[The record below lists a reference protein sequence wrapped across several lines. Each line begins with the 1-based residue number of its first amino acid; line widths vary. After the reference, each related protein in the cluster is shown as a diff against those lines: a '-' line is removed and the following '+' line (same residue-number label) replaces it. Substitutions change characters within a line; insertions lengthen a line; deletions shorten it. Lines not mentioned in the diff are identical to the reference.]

1 MKQKLITDSFDGY
14 VRLNGLFLIRETT
27 GGTIILGKTST
38 PFTFEGEYPEDEFGD
53 MYDLQ
58 GDMCLD
64 EDEYENIEIEL
75 AQRGFLGQI

>member
-1 MKQKLITDSFDGY
+1 MKLIDIDNQEGHNLSKEA
-14 VRLNGLFLIRETT
+14 ETY
-27 GGTIILGKTST
+27 LKN
-38 PFTFEGEYPEDEFGD
+38 EYPEDEFGD